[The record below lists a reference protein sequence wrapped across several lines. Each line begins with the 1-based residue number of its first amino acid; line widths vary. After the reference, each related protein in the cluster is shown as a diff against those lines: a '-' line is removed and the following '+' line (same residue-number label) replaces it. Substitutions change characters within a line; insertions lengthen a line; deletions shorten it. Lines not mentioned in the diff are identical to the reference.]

1 LIKKAADRIKSTW
14 TEEMEFDEDVVIS
27 VRDLSTE
34 LGYSQSSLAHS
45 RTSVWQIQKGI
56 QEIGIRNPKMDLL

>member
-1 LIKKAADRIKSTW
+1 MSILEGLSPKFRAADPDTREKLIKKAADRIKSTW

-27 VRDLSTE
+27 VCDLSSE

-45 RTSVWQIQKGI
+45 
-56 QEIGIRNPKMDLL
+56 